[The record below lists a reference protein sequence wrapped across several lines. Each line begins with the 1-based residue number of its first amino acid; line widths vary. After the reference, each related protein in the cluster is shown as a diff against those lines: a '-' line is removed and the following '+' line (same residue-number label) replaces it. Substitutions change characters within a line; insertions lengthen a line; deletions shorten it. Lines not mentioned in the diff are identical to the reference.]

1 MNILPSA
8 RALRCGLAGAAA
20 CLTLGAAHAGE
31 VRLQAASP
39 VTAGDL
45 FVVTMTGSGFE
56 PIVGG
61 GADLSFSADLL
72 ELVSVEFAPMW
83 SFITSP
89 GVIDNTAGTVT
100 GLYFN
105 LFGQAEGDFGRGHGN
120 DEKNEE
126 VAVHRPVI
134 AGESDQREIHRVEHE
149 LQRHVDDQSVLPEN
163 HPKQADREEQS
174 GEENK
179 GVESDGHIRS
189 SFLNPNSRG
198 VASTPR

>member
-20 CLTLGAAHAGE
+20 CLALGAAHAGE
-31 VRLQAASP
+31 VRLLAAAP

-45 FVVTMTGSGFE
+45 FVVTMAGSGFE

-105 LFGQAEGDFGRGHGN
+105 LFGQAEGDFP
-120 DEKNEE
+120 
-126 VAVHRPVI
+126 VATLQFL
-134 AGESDQREIHRVEHE
+134 ALGE
-149 LQRHVDDQSVLPEN
+149 
-163 HPKQADREEQS
+163 
-174 GEENK
+174 
-179 GVESDGHIRS
+179 
-189 SFLNPNSRG
+189 G
-198 VASTPR
+198 VASINASGSEMFPFGSTLGQAVAVQFYGDSVAISPVPEPAAWWLLAAGLAAVVSVSARLRTAAA